1 MKETKTSLDISVEI
15 IKAFIDL
22 KAQETKRLELNEEL
36 QARLLIAALANK
48 LEELEEYYE
57 DLPYLMKDGGD

>member
-1 MKETKTSLDISVEI
+1 MDIVVDVL
-15 IKAFIDL
+15 KAFINL

-36 QARLLIAALANK
+36 QARVLIAALANK

-57 DLPYLMKDGGD
+57 DLPYLMKDGGA